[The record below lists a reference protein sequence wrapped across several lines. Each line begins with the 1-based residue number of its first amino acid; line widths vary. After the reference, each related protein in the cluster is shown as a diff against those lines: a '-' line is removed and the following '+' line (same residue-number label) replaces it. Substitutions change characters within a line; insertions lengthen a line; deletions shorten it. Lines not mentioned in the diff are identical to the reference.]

1 MMHTIQDACNSKY
14 LTSWLHF
21 SYMYTLYPWQ
31 SSVKYSVSFFCVFF
45 LDLPPFL
52 EQLRG
57 PQETCQSREE
67 KAKGRER
74 GREVAVIEKQKSKW
88 RPDSAGAQKKKK
100 KKLWGCH
107 FLILSSNALWR
118 KFVKLDQG
126 RLKLVY
132 KRRQWREEEEEC
144 RTPKASEMPSISPT
158 GWYSFFP
165 LFSSSE
171 L

>member
-1 MMHTIQDACNSKY
+1 MHAILN
-14 LTSWLHF
+14 TSPHDCTSATCIHCIPDKARLNIL
-21 SYMYTLYPWQ
+21 SL
-31 SSVKYSVSFFCVFF
+31 SSASFFLIYHHF
-45 LDLPPFL
+45 LSNWGDHRRPV
-52 EQLRG
+52 RV
-57 PQETCQSREE
+57 
-67 KAKGRER
+67 ER
-74 GREVAVIEKQKSKW
+74 KKQKEEREGERWQWLKSK
-88 RPDSAGAQKKKK
+88 RVSGDLILPALKKKK